1 MFDSKNKPRM
11 LQDVELSRLLHW
23 AEQNSFDHYM
33 NVVLE
38 ARVGR
43 GNLKGGFAFS
53 RKMRT
58 LRYLKPLISCISKVP

>member
-1 MFDSKNKPRM
+1 MIDSKNKPRM

-23 AEQNSFDHYM
+23 AEQNAFDHYM

-43 GNLKGGFAFS
+43 G
-53 RKMRT
+53 
-58 LRYLKPLISCISKVP
+58 YLKVASRLAEKCGH